1 MVILMRSLNKLRR
14 IIMTSKL
21 TFEEAMEQLEEIVK
35 QLEDEDLPLE
45 KAISYYEQGMKLSK
59 LCNDLLED
67 AEKKVT
73 LLVEENNEKKPFA
86 GEES

>member
-45 KAISYYEQGMKLSK
+45 
-59 LCNDLLED
+59 
-67 AEKKVT
+67 
-73 LLVEENNEKKPFA
+73 
-86 GEES
+86 

>member
-1 MVILMRSLNKLRR
+1 
-14 IIMTSKL
+14 MTSKL

>member
-1 MVILMRSLNKLRR
+1 
-14 IIMTSKL
+14 MTSKL
-21 TFEEAMEQLEEIVK
+21 TFEEAMKQLEEIVK